1 LSIGWAGV
9 SHQKGIQ
16 QVNMIEVTRSLAIDE
31 RAVEETFIR
40 ASGPGGQNVNK
51 VETAVQ
57 LRLSLDRAA
66 LPFAVRARL
75 EKLAGRRLTLDGDI
89 LITSQQHRTQERN
102 RAEAMRAMI
111 ELIRRAT
118 IAPIRR
124 VATKPSYGSKLR
136 RLDEKAH
143 RGKIKRGRGGGM
155 DD

>member
-1 LSIGWAGV
+1 MIQVTRTLSI
-9 SHQKGIQ
+9 
-16 QVNMIEVTRSLAIDE
+16 DE
-31 RAVEETFIR
+31 KAVEETFIR

-66 LPFAVRARL
+66 LPPPVRSRL

-89 LITSQQHRTQERN
+89 LITCQQHRTQERN
-102 RAEAMRAMI
+102 RSEAMAALI
-111 ELIRRAT
+111 VLIRRAT
-118 IAPIRR
+118 VAPIRR

-143 RGKIKRGRGGGM
+143 RGKIKRGRSGAADG
-155 DD
+155 D

>member
-1 LSIGWAGV
+1 M
-9 SHQKGIQ
+9 IQ
-16 QVNMIEVTRSLAIDE
+16 VTRAVSIDE

-57 LRLSLDRAA
+57 LRLSLDRAG
-66 LPFAVRARL
+66 LPAAVRARL
-75 EKLAGRRLTLDGDI
+75 EKLAGRRLTQDGDV

-102 RAEAMRAMI
+102 RAEAMAALV
-111 ELIRRAT
+111 ELVRRAT
-118 IAPIRR
+118 VAPLRR

-136 RLDEKAH
+136 RLEEKAH

-155 DD
+155 DGE

>member
-1 LSIGWAGV
+1 M
-9 SHQKGIQ
+9 IQ
-16 QVNMIEVTRSLAIDE
+16 VTRALAIDE

-57 LRLSLDRAA
+57 LRLSLDRAD
-66 LPFAVRARL
+66 LPPAVRARL

-89 LITSQQHRTQERN
+89 LITCQQHRTQERN
-102 RAEAMRAMI
+102 RAEAMAALI

-118 IAPIRR
+118 VAPIRR

-136 RLDEKAH
+136 RLEEKTH
-143 RGKIKRGRGGGM
+143 RGKIKRGRSGGT
-155 DD
+155 DSE

>member
-1 LSIGWAGV
+1 M
-9 SHQKGIQ
+9 IQ
-16 QVNMIEVTRSLAIDE
+16 ITRTLAIDE

-66 LPFAVRARL
+66 LPPGVRARL
-75 EKLAGRRLTLDGDI
+75 EKSAGRRLTLDGDI
-89 LITSQQHRTQERN
+89 LITSQRHRTQERN
-102 RAEAMRAMI
+102 RAEAMSALV

-118 IAPIRR
+118 VAPIRR

-143 RGKIKRGRGGGM
+143 RGRIKRGRSGGTE
-155 DD
+155 D